1 MTDSRERTPRRDAS
15 RRRNESTRRD
25 EPRRDETTRRGIRDD
40 RLRIL
45 RVSSDI
51 HPEVLGGLGL
61 HVHSLS
67 KRQAEMG
74 HDVTVLTS
82 DHGDQSLP
90 RTEVRDG
97 YVLKRHRE
105 MARPVDNS
113 IVPGLAKSLWDLAG
127 EYDVVHAHSHLFFS
141 SNVAALVA
149 ALTDVPLFV
158 TNHGLFS
165 QSATQWVQEAY
176 LYTVGLKTFE
186 AAERVF
192 CYSETDRDRLQSYG
206 VETPVSV
213 VRNGIDCTT
222 FRPVRDGSEDGAGN
236 ERVGVGNEA
245 GTGSERLLETDGDSL
260 LFVGRLKPG
269 KGVRV
274 LLEAV
279 AELREEFPDATLRVV
294 GDGPLRESL
303 EEYAVECGVADRVTF
318 TRWLSQDDLPAEYSA
333 ATVFVLPSLSEGF
346 PRTVL
351 EALACETPVVTTDLP
366 QLESVLD
373 GVGLTVPPKSPGV
386 LASAV
391 GELLADDDRR
401 EQMGREG
408 RSLVTERYS
417 WDRTVERTT
426 AAYYEVLDA
435 EPPREDRADARGSVR
450 NP

>member
-1 MTDSRERTPRRDAS
+1 M
-15 RRRNESTRRD
+15 
-25 EPRRDETTRRGIRDD
+25 
-40 RLRIL
+40 
-45 RVSSDI
+45 SSDI
-51 HPEVLGGLGL
+51 HPEVPGGLGL

-67 KRQAEMG
+67 EKQAEMG

-82 DHGDQSLP
+82 DHGDRSLP

-97 YVLKRHRE
+97 YALKRHRE
-105 MARPVDNS
+105 VARPVDNS
-113 IVPGLAKSLWDLAG
+113 IVPGVAKSLWDLAD

-141 SNVAALVA
+141 SNVAAAMA
-149 ALTDVPLFV
+149 ALTDVPLVV

-165 QSATQWVQEAY
+165 QSANQTVQEAY
-176 LYTVGLKTFE
+176 LYTVGRKTFD

-213 VRNGIDCTT
+213 VRNGIDCTR
-222 FRPVRDGSEDGAGN
+222 FRPV
-236 ERVGVGNEA
+236 EA
-245 GTGSERLLETDGDSL
+245 SQSDEGREESERGGDGDTL

-274 LLEAV
+274 LLRAM
-279 AELREEFPDATLRVV
+279 AELGEEFPDATLRIV

-303 EEYAVECGVADRVTF
+303 EEYAAECGVADRVTF
-318 TRWLSQDDLPAEYSA
+318 TGWLSQDRLPEEYGE
-333 ATVFVLPSLSEGF
+333 ATVFVLPSLNEGF

-373 GVGLTVPPKSPGV
+373 GVGLTVPPKSPDL

-391 GELLADDDRR
+391 GELLADDERR
-401 EQMGREG
+401 ERMAAEG
-408 RSLVTERYS
+408 RSLVAERYS
-417 WDRTVERTT
+417 WDRTVEETT
-426 AAYYEVLDA
+426 ATYYDVLGV
-435 EPPREDRADARGSVR
+435 EPPRDARTLPEGSVQHR
-450 NP
+450 